1 MGMLDLNQLDRHQ
14 LRELLADAR
23 AELERR
29 EAPPIDED
37 TVLKSLQ
44 LDLKRHHRR
53 RDEDRFDPFA

>member
-1 MGMLDLNQLDRHQ
+1 MAMAHLDQLDRHQ
-14 LRELLADAR
+14 LRELLTQAR

-29 EAPPIDED
+29 EAPPIDEH
-37 TVLKSLQ
+37 TVLKSLE

>member
-1 MGMLDLNQLDRHQ
+1 MSNLDHLNRHE
-14 LRELLADAR
+14 LRELLDRAR

-29 EAPPIDED
+29 EAPRLDEH
-37 TVLKSLQ
+37 TVLKSLE